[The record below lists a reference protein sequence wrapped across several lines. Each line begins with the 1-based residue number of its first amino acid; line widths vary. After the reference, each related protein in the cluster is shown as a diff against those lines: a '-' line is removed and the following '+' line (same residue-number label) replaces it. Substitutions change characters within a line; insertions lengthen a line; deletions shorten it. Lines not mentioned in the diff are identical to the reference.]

1 MEGRLLLD
9 VVVREGAAVLVNA
22 PDELKPCLPA
32 RIPKRSIK
40 ITACHLIRGRVA
52 NWRWHEMAGMVGPHF
67 SIRLGENLGLIH
79 VHTALLHAR
88 SRVGAY
94 EEGRQTVP
102 AAAVAFFFLYFLIPS
117 DAAYV
122 LGFISPSLSVH
133 AAYG

>member
-1 MEGRLLLD
+1 MF
-9 VVVREGAAVLVNA
+9 
-22 PDELKPCLPA
+22 
-32 RIPKRSIK
+32 
-40 ITACHLIRGRVA
+40 HLSLRGRVA

-67 SIRLGENLGLIH
+67 SNRLGENLGLIH

-122 LGFISPSLSVH
+122 LGFISPSVSVH

>member
-1 MEGRLLLD
+1 ML
-9 VVVREGAAVLVNA
+9 
-22 PDELKPCLPA
+22 A
-32 RIPKRSIK
+32 RANPEQINKRSRLVI
-40 ITACHLIRGRVA
+40 IRGRVA

-102 AAAVAFFFLYFLIPS
+102 AAAVAFFFLYFWIPS